1 MQQLNEV
8 EYILAGLLIVAIF
21 ALGWQYFRHKIALNQ
36 QQQDW
41 RTEQALLQ
49 QQVSQFGELNQDQQI
64 QLQQA
69 QLKLESQQSQLHKFT
84 ARLRES
90 QLELS
95 YEKQRSEE
103 KAQLH
108 SENERKLQQQFEHLS
123 QRIFAEE
130 TAKFK
135 TLNKESLE
143 LLLNPLQQQ
152 IAGFKNQVNESY
164 HSEAKERH
172 SLKVE
177 VEKLAQLNQQ
187 IVTEAAN
194 LSQALK
200 GDNKQ
205 QGSWGEVI
213 LQQILDNSGLREG
226 YEYHAQQSLTNGA
239 GKRYQP
245 DIVVHLPQN
254 KDIIID
260 SKVSLTAYERYF
272 NSDDKNLQNQAL
284 AEHVASVKGHIK
296 GLGQKDYHKLNG
308 VRTLD
313 YVLLFI
319 AVEPAFLLA
328 IQEDPSLV
336 KLALDNNILLASPSN
351 LMIALRTIENLWRYQ
366 KQEDNSRQIAQK
378 AGKLYEKLRLFSEDL
393 LEVGQGLDR
402 TQTSFDRALKRF
414 SQGRGNLVQQ
424 AEHFR
429 ELGAEVNKPLPEA
442 VLAHNEANKLG
453 PSNALGK
460 RSEQAGQG

>member
-1 MQQLNEV
+1 MQLPFVLEMLFAGIV
-8 EYILAGLLIVAIF
+8 VILLGILA
-21 ALGWQYFRHKIALNQ
+21 WQHFRHKVALTQ
-36 QQQDW
+36 QQQSW
-41 RTEQALLQ
+41 QTEQALLQ
-49 QQVSQFGELNQDQQI
+49 QQTDLLSQQNQAQQT

-69 QLKLESQQSQLHKFT
+69 QLKIESQQNQLHKFT
-84 ARLRES
+84 SRLRES

-95 YEKQRSEE
+95 YEKQRVEE
-103 KAQLH
+103 RAQLQR
-108 SENERKLQQQFEHLS
+108 ENEQKLQQQFEHLS

-152 IAGFKNQVNESY
+152 IVGFKNQVNESY

-177 VEKLAQLNQQ
+177 VEKLALLNQQ
-187 IVTEAAN
+187 IVAEAAN

-205 QGSWGEVI
+205 QGNWGEVI
-213 LQQILDNSGLREG
+213 LQQILENSGLREG
-226 YEYHAQQSLTNGA
+226 HEYHAQQSLTNSV
-239 GKRYQP
+239 GKRFQP
-245 DIVVHLPQN
+245 DIIVHLPQH

-272 NSDDKNLQNQAL
+272 NSDDADIQKQAL

-296 GLGQKDYHKLNG
+296 GLGQKDYHKLQG

-328 IQEDPSLV
+328 IQADPSLV

-402 TQTSFDRALKRF
+402 TQTSFDRAFKRF
-414 SQGRGNLVQQ
+414 SHGRGNLVQQ
-424 AEHFR
+424 AEQFR

-442 VLAHNEANKLG
+442 VLNQQASSRLEQT
-453 PSNALGK
+453 SGK
-460 RSEQAGQG
+460 P